1 MKCHQI
7 LTGAVNSGDNTYS
20 TGCIDGI
27 NFTVYCSGCNIVILS
42 GNFEPIQIIPGTLNG
57 NVQVNC
63 VDASND
69 VGKIAACYGGPI
81 RSNQLMP
88 AIVNH
93 SGITNRIAIFEPIPI
108 TDQISDHRLDYRWIK
123 TGEIEPNCSVSVLSW
138 NIEGTK
144 LLIGGV
150 QIQLW
155 HSSSLSIDGNTNTCE
170 SQQQQQQQKS
180 SNDEGIRMKPIKDTT
195 TISQKDGWNCIWS
208 CQTSTPICHLSFSP
222 DGTLFCSTGRSDRLV
237 KIWYETTTPN
247 YPSNLFDTQGST
259 DPLISSSSSSSFSTI
274 PNVGH
279 GKSYRSNLSYSFI
292 YIPHPRAVI
301 GISWRKVSKY
311 MPRGSVANMLVTSCR
326 DNICRLWVQTFL
338 PEDDLVNVSQ
348 LDNVSDIVTPR
359 AQTQRHRQKIL
370 HFFRHKKSV
379 FRHHHHHHHHNKSD
393 DHLVDHHGDSSSNL
407 QQQNGLNDST
417 PILNLPSTYSC
428 HDFHGY
434 GVHGTAITPGGVHFH
449 LTASINAES
458 DIPLVPSLTQHPSES
473 DIHSQSNLGPKVT
486 VSQNDGFDSPGGGGG
501 NISSS
506 SRHGHQQRL
515 HHHEESDKPLFV
527 VNWLNNKEMAF
538 TQSAERILH
547 EIVATIVDGEQQRK
561 QQQEQAE
568 QHQRD
573 QDEMSEASQAFSE
586 NTVESFATKRSIQS
600 HQPGS
605 AQPAIPSSSR
615 NSSSNVSIMTAVGP
629 DQSTTTVMLQD
640 RVSDQ
645 QNRRTVADYLD
656 RKLESLMR
664 EWNQSTDLLYSIHP
678 LDGSLLVW
686 LVEWLDEPCPS
697 VFRQPQ
703 ISFSSRIP
711 NSLPLGDASTMS
723 HNVSLYSPHCC
734 LDLKT
739 ILCTSSASI
748 INAALQSNIVQ
759 ATTTTN
765 TVANE
770 QHQSVNLAHKTHQ
783 QHNQQQPL
791 FGPTSYATPT
801 LCMITKHNNGSLN
814 LWKLSFSEKGH
825 FTQLLSI
832 GHSRR
837 VCGHRFRVNDI
848 SCHPVLPLLLT
859 TSHHNLPGTFRSR
872 AHSFSPFDHTPN
884 TPDSTAYLVSPST
897 PNHNNQIMVESR
909 TFPNTGFCSELIL
922 WKVEPVGPLMKF
934 GGVTELARINS
945 LEPTS
950 FANVAWIPT
959 LLPSTTLGPITNSP
973 SACFVASDG
982 RQLRIYQVVIDAR
995 SLLAEAQR
1003 YMFSAND
1010 SRRFYYDSS
1019 EEDEDD
1025 ETGTMTTKE
1034 RKNIDKVDHDA
1045 FRSLFKIV
1053 SLQSTARPGCVLEL
1067 SPIVDARHDWQN
1079 TQLLHLFQE
1088 QLIIGDRKIR
1098 INNNDEDLTTRR
1110 TAAAA
1115 SASIPPTSADSLNKT
1130 TDKLPFDFD
1139 IHDYI
1144 DSRSTNFEE
1153 VFYLVVIETT
1163 GVNSTLHMWQ
1173 ITISSGSSNNNR
1185 NNLSSTTVPF
1195 SSEQSNV
1202 FDEDSSRSVSPE
1214 NNGADHHY
1222 STTNQQ
1228 TTSPSRIKSKKVCT
1242 QRLTLPSNV
1251 EIIHATPSA
1260 GHLSSSNIYPACYA
1274 PFLIATACSDNR
1286 VRFWS
1291 CKVLTSDFGV
1301 NYNDPRF
1308 EWIEWEMA
1316 ITGNHQPSSFSK
1328 LTSIQESTTTTIT
1341 TTTTSSVIELPGSPL
1356 HISCAY
1362 SGRIACA
1369 FKYGHSYIDLSDE
1382 LTKEINNSSDEVKAN
1397 KKESRFI
1404 NVGISIYECQSS
1416 GGSEW
1421 VLEDTIRVDR
1431 IPLIGQS
1438 SAVEN
1443 LGPLV
1448 DFNLRN
1454 SLRNKFS
1461 PKISPNIQSTTNPFM
1476 TDIHLHSDP
1485 IAQLQSNIKKQ
1496 AIHPVPS
1503 CSTLHSLKQ
1512 TIAEQG
1518 NQFTF
1523 CQKSPIILDW
1533 VSTED
1538 GCHMLT
1544 CSVGH
1549 KLALFAPISHTTI
1562 PSNTGGQEKMISP
1575 SPSTLIPQQSNA
1587 AAVSP
1592 SSFRMNILDLSLSTI
1607 PVTRWM
1613 MLRIT
1618 ELNSIDG
1625 LPPLPMQLSWVRD
1638 GILVVGMDNEMLIF
1652 SQWKIRLPTS
1662 LPIVFEQNLNIRA
1675 SHRNS
1680 LAFYYPFN
1688 SVEFQSDRLFIG
1700 NKENKM
1706 DEQQQQQHEQ
1716 KPTTLTSSIMFASG
1730 GGGDKIISDEFE
1742 DLGAFESFHN
1752 SSPVIPQYHP
1762 KQLMELLAFGKIHR
1776 VRAILS
1782 HLVYSLC
1789 SINSVKEYL
1798 HHPANMQQQHSSFES
1813 SSDRSPRQWTRT
1825 RALSVAAQHSPRG
1838 DVYSGDSYGDANA
1851 APIVAE
1857 EIQLDYTEI
1866 ASIRPLPLYA
1876 LIQADEGVTKDNKT
1890 TTKDN
1895 DNKSTAKDSGLSWNL
1910 DSTETL
1916 DSDFLEYNYKTQ
1928 VEETLD
1934 EFLGN
1939 RTAFNFSNVATNKYL
1954 KSQQSQQQQ
1963 QQQDSDTELHISINF
1978 DQKQARLLTKLL
1990 THSHLP
1996 GLTSLDQMHLLA
2008 LADSLASF
2016 NEIDQNQAR
2025 STRDE
2030 SINFSNDSNAV
2041 IDEQQ
2046 LAITANSLDDCGLR
2060 YLLNMRQHVYLL
2072 KCLSLKQ
2079 RNTLQKNGLG
2089 THNIIWAFH
2098 SETQEELVQLIM
2110 ASSNK
2115 IGWQEL
2121 RELGVGFWIRNNSLL
2136 KKVIERLAKT
2146 AFKQKNDPLDASLYY
2161 LAMRKKNL
2169 VWGLYRS
2176 CHDKKMTD
2184 FFSHNFTE
2192 DKWRKA
2198 ALKNAYVLMGKQRFE
2213 HSVSFFLL
2221 AGSLWDAVEICLNK
2235 LNDLQL
2241 AMVIIRLYEGGDID
2255 AVPETLKRLLNEEIL
2270 GYQKNIQNMQY
2281 AHPDPFLRSMAYW
2294 MLGEYNLSLSTLL
2307 EMNVGNKHY
2316 QIMMSTTNSPHVQS
2330 PTTTTTTKESEL
2342 LNAGGDRFEGLHS
2355 NVFNFYLYLRTQ
2367 PLIVRRAQV
2376 ARQNI
2381 DTQDANMRSQ
2391 KKSHMFTRSSN
2402 KSKDAVAVTPFER
2415 RLFFLT
2421 AYRHLQAG
2429 CPSLALEVLSRLPTN
2444 IVSDSE
2450 KNEMEECSRRL
2461 SIPDAATAVGYIRET
2476 PETPQ
2481 AKQQPQAKAAD
2492 LFSSNNDVGG
2502 GFDWGTPS
2510 SNIFAPVATDEF
2522 KIDFGKDD
2530 DDDDDVELSD
2540 DERKNEK
2547 KVLIEDK
2554 NIDADDDIFNNHQNI
2569 KAEDQDSEES
2579 SNIDMMAQQFKFIS
2593 CLKIIMEELSTL
2605 ATGFEVDGGQL
2616 RYQLYIWLERS
2627 VEVLKEICKYHT
2639 FSMRSVSYRSSIDNT
2654 STNRHGHSLVPP
2666 PPQSAATNDSSS
2678 STSNNRQSGI
2688 LVKVVG
2694 GGNNNR
2700 KSSDNSTTSMTAA
2713 PSLHEIL
2720 LADKEDFQ
2728 SKLERCH
2735 RRKQWLSTNE
2745 ALLLNLLSYCSL
2757 HGGHGGGLASV
2768 RMELILLLQELRQD
2782 RSPQQQLL
2790 SPLPLPT
2797 TLPLLTA
2804 SVASQKTVV
2813 ADPIRHLQSM
2823 AHDILQTLTEIN
2835 TYVHIRNNT
2844 NHFSFPDFLALP
2856 PFMVSGT
2863 AATTLISMMKDS
2875 SSHTQQISQQQN
2887 YIGTLYTLIHILRDL
2902 GISLSSCIYQ
2912 SLCDCDSVTQGNKD
2926 LGTKID
2932 PSGTTTSSNSGGDGG
2947 AEDKS
2952 GPTTNPSKWPGVQAL
2967 QALIAREKD
2976 EDLPKL
2982 HTLLCEGFVAVYLS
2996 QLVYALTICDSSI
3009 LYRLIGLRFSEK
3021 SWGDLFGG
3029 GTKKLLYVSTSTVT
3043 LGQSPGTISPNETTG
3058 TLNGTTTNP
3067 ATNSPH
3073 YDLLNTLS
3081 KQRMKLHMKILEQL
3095 NQAAEVVGNVATSP
3109 SSTLQNIT
3117 NPFLAQQQQQQQ
3129 PGQSNSGLTAPT
3141 LEQRPTY
3148 REVFVPPNKS
3158 IINHLMVKPELPD
3171 DLIHLD
3177 YDSFGSE
3184 DEMDDEN
3191 DETSL
3196 LSNKFRTSD
3205 TITIDDDEYNEW
3217 ATGGNKSMKNK
3228 MDKSMER
3235 KKANLEYELYA
3246 WCIIR
3251 LAATKISYEQIN
3263 NFLQIAGIEKTEL
3276 PTISP
3281 FIHSTLR
3288 TIIRWQCSLQFYMN
3302 EFTNIPDHF
3311 LPNMFV
3317 DNSRSSG
3324 SIQRYKS
3331 LFENNNTPFRAGY
3344 TSIKSAKRL
3353 WNYLVRQP
3361 SVQDIFIRYIFGK
3374 DRSLKLAR
3382 DNGATSV
3389 CNANSGVVA
3398 INDQYDS
3405 NNDNTMKTTLAQS
3418 TNEDVEMLATN
3429 KTTESAVISST
3440 NAAARRIMEPMRIV
3454 HKDQDNISAF
3464 CMDRSNSGLIA
3475 LSTPKE
3481 IQELNIKSL
3490 LEVCVPWLEEDTEM
3504 DIYNLKQRSFQTS
3517 SYVDF
3522 LLVQHPADRLQTSP
3536 GGLAFQKQSSSAAT
3550 TGGVGGGSNQQQQTP
3565 TKQPILVKRHK
3576 TETVRRLASHPTLP
3590 LYLSGGQDGCVQL
3603 WEWTYQ
3609 QPISTPRPAGTYAKV
3624 THVGFSQPGSKF
3636 GVTDSDGT
3644 LSLWQT
3650 ANTSANPFWNF
3661 QCHNKTTSDFTFL
3674 SSSSLLMAAGHSTD
3688 HRNVVLVDTL
3698 VPRERSIVLAF
3709 ACHEHN
3715 GASSIIFAPLSQLII
3730 TGGKKG
3736 DIFIFDI
3743 RQRIQKDHFHAH
3755 DSAVK
3760 CIALEPNEEFFATGS
3775 ADGDIKVWSLYGSN
3789 RSLLHSFPGEHAR
3802 NTFFRNIGMGVSHL
3816 YIDTCGRLFSCG
3828 ADGSLKMRHLPTLEC
3843 QPTNFFMPHSQSSA
3857 SLIFGNSNNTV
3868 DNDHDQQQQQ
3878 QQQQQNRP
3886 SNSYESNNYING
3898 TTII

>member
-42 GNFEPIQIIPGTLNG
+42 GDFQPVQIIPGTLNG

-63 VDASND
+63 VNASTD

-81 RSNQLMP
+81 KSNQLVP
-88 AIVNH
+88 STNT
-93 SGITNRIAIFEPIPI
+93 GISNRIAIFEPIPI
-108 TDQISDHRLDYRWIK
+108 AEQISEHHLDYKWVKI
-123 TGEIEPNCSVSVLSW
+123 GEIEPNCSVSVLSW

-155 HSSSLSIDGNTNTCE
+155 QSSTSLNPTNSNDNSYE
-170 SQQQQQQQKS
+170 SQQKS
-180 SNDEGIRMKPIKDTT
+180 SCDEGIRMKPIKE
-195 TISQKDGWNCIWS
+195 TIKEKNSWNCVWS

-222 DGTLFCSTGRSDRLV
+222 DGTLFCSTGRADRLV

-247 YPSNLFDTQGST
+247 YPSNLFDSQGST
-259 DPLISSSSSSSFSTI
+259 DSLTSSMI
-274 PNVGH
+274 PHVGH
-279 GKSYRSNLSYSFI
+279 GKSYRSNLNYSFI

-311 MPRGSVANMLVTSCR
+311 MPKGSVANMLVTSCR

-348 LDNVSDIVTPR
+348 LDSVSDMVTPR
-359 AQTQRHRQKIL
+359 AQTQRHRQKIF
-370 HFFRHKKSV
+370 HFFRHKKST
-379 FRHHHHHHHHNKSD
+379 FRRHHHHHNKSD
-393 DHLVDHHGDSSSNL
+393 DHLDNHEDSSNNL
-407 QQQNGLNDST
+407 QQNGFNDT

-449 LTASINAES
+449 LTASINAEN
-458 DIPLVPSLTQHPSES
+458 DIPLVPSLTQHPSDS

-486 VSQNDGFDSPGGGGG
+486 VSQNDTVGLDSPGG
-501 NISSS
+501 NVSSAN
-506 SRHGHQQRL
+506 RHSHQQR

-527 VNWLNNKEMAF
+527 VNWLNNKEMTF

-547 EIVATIVDGEQQRK
+547 KIVASIVEGEQQRK
-561 QQQEQAE
+561 RQQEQAD
-568 QHQRD
+568 QQRD
-573 QDEMSEASQAFSE
+573 QDEMSEASQALSE
-586 NTVESFATKRSIQS
+586 NTVESFVTKRSLQS
-600 HQPGS
+600 HQQPGS

-615 NSSSNVSIMTAVGP
+615 NSSSNVSLMTAVGP
-629 DQSTTTVMLQD
+629 DQSAMLQD
-640 RVSDQ
+640 RGTDQ
-645 QNRRTVADYLD
+645 QNRRTVADFLD
-656 RKLESLMR
+656 RQIESLMR
-664 EWNQSTDLLYSIHP
+664 HWNQSSDLLYSIHP

-723 HNVSLYSPHCC
+723 HNVSLYSPYCC
-734 LDLKT
+734 LNLKT
-739 ILCTSSASI
+739 IFCTSASSMI
-748 INAALQSNIVQ
+748 DAALQSNFA
-759 ATTTTN
+759 ATATDQN
-765 TVANE
+765 RPI
-770 QHQSVNLAHKTHQ
+770 NLAHKTHQ
-783 QHNQQQPL
+783 EHNLQQPL
-791 FGPTSYATPT
+791 FGPTCYATPT
-801 LCMITKHNNGSLN
+801 LRMITKHNNGSLN

-832 GHSRR
+832 SHSLR

-872 AHSFSPFDHTPN
+872 AHSVSPFDHTPN

-897 PNHNNQIMVESR
+897 PNQQQIMVESR

-922 WKVEPVGPLMKF
+922 WKVEPVGPLMKS

-959 LLPSTTLGPITNSP
+959 LLPSSALGPITNSP

-1003 YMFSAND
+1003 YMFCAKD
-1010 SRRFYYDSS
+1010 QRRFYYDSS
-1019 EEDEDD
+1019 DDEDE
-1025 ETGTMTTKE
+1025 EMTTTRE
-1034 RKNIDKVDHDA
+1034 RKNTDKIDHDA

-1098 INNNDEDLTTRR
+1098 IDNS
-1110 TAAAA
+1110 TAV
-1115 SASIPPTSADSLNKT
+1115 SARETSSIPPRSVDSNK
-1130 TDKLPFDFD
+1130 TDKLPFNFNP
-1139 IHDYI
+1139 HDYV
-1144 DSRSTNFEE
+1144 DFGSTSFEE

-1163 GVNSTLHMWQ
+1163 GVISTLHMWQ
-1173 ITISSGSSNNNR
+1173 ITISSGSTNHND
-1185 NNLSSTTVPF
+1185 LSSTLPHF
-1195 SSEQSNV
+1195 SEQSNV
-1202 FDEDSSRSVSPE
+1202 FDEDSSQSVSPE
-1214 NNGADHHY
+1214 HNAGHY
-1222 STTNQQ
+1222 QANQ
-1228 TTSPSRIKSKKVCT
+1228 TTPSRIKTKKVCT
-1242 QRLTLPSNV
+1242 QRLSLPADV

-1274 PFLIATACSDNR
+1274 PYLITTACSDNR

-1291 CKVLTSDFGV
+1291 CKVSTSDYDV
-1301 NYNDPRF
+1301 NYNDPKF

-1316 ITGNHQPSSFSK
+1316 ITGNQSLSK
-1328 LTSIQESTTTTIT
+1328 CDSINKS
-1341 TTTTSSVIELPGSPL
+1341 TSSIIELPGSPL
-1356 HISCAY
+1356 QISCAY
-1362 SGRIACA
+1362 SARIACA

-1382 LTKEINNSSDEVKAN
+1382 QEEIKLSDEIKA
-1397 KKESRFI
+1397 KKECRFI

-1431 IPLIGQS
+1431 IPLIGKS
-1438 SAVEN
+1438 SVEN
-1443 LGPLV
+1443 LGSLM
-1448 DFNLRN
+1448 DFTLRN
-1454 SLRNKFS
+1454 RKS
-1461 PKISPNIQSTTNPFM
+1461 PQKISPNIQTSNPFM
-1476 TDIHLHSDP
+1476 TDLHPDP
-1485 IAQLQSNIKKQ
+1485 NAQLQNNKQ
-1496 AIHPVPS
+1496 QKIHPVPS
-1503 CSTLHSLKQ
+1503 CSTLQSLKQ

-1549 KLALFAPISHTTI
+1549 KLILFAPISHTI
-1562 PSNTGGQEKMISP
+1562 VPANVDAGIEKIISP
-1575 SPSTLIPQQSNA
+1575 SPSALVPQQSTA
-1587 AAVSP
+1587 AAASP
-1592 SSFRMNILDLSLSTI
+1592 NSFRTNILDLSLSTV

-1613 MLRIT
+1613 MLRVA

-1662 LPIVFEQNLNIRA
+1662 LPIIFEQNLTSRV
-1675 SHRNS
+1675 HRNS
-1680 LAFYYPFN
+1680 LAFYYPFD
-1688 SVEFQSDRLFIG
+1688 SVDIQSDRMFTG
-1700 NKENKM
+1700 KENKIN
-1706 DEQQQQQHEQ
+1706 EQQQEQ
-1716 KPTTLTSSIMFASG
+1716 PISETSFALVKS
-1730 GGGDKIISDEFE
+1730 GDKIISDEFE
-1742 DLGAFESFHN
+1742 DFGVFESFHN
-1752 SSPVIPQYHP
+1752 SSLVIPQYHP

-1798 HHPANMQQQHSSFES
+1798 HHPANMQQQHASFDL
-1813 SSDRSPRQWTRT
+1813 SDRSPRQWTRT
-1825 RALSVAAQHSPRG
+1825 RALSVAAQHSPR
-1838 DVYSGDSYGDANA
+1838 DAHSNDSSYADN

-1876 LIQADEGVTKDNKT
+1876 LIQADEGVTKDKIATN
-1890 TTKDN
+1890 DN
-1895 DNKSTAKDSGLSWNL
+1895 DKSAVRDSGLSWNL
-1910 DSTETL
+1910 DSNEVL

-1954 KSQQSQQQQ
+1954 KSQQSQQQ
-1963 QQQDSDTELHISINF
+1963 DSDTELHISIHF

-2025 STRDE
+2025 STQDE
-2030 SINFSNDSNAV
+2030 SKNLTDDSGV
-2041 IDEQQ
+2041 MDEQQ
-2046 LAITANSLDDCGLR
+2046 LTITANSLDDCGLR

-2079 RNTLQKNGLG
+2079 RSTLQRNGLG

-2098 SETQEELVQLIM
+2098 SETQEELVQLIL

-2146 AFKQKNDPLDASLYY
+2146 AFKAKNDPLDASLYY
-2161 LAMRKKNL
+2161 LAMKKKNL

-2176 CHDKKMTD
+2176 CQDKKMTD
-2184 FFSHNFTE
+2184 FFSHNFAE

-2241 AMVIIRLYEGGDID
+2241 AMIIIRLYEGSDID
-2255 AVPETLKRLLNEEIL
+2255 AVPETMKRLLNEEIL
-2270 GYQKNIQNMQY
+2270 GYQKNVHNMQY

-2294 MLGEYNLSLSTLL
+2294 MLGEYNSSLSTLL
-2307 EMNVGNKHY
+2307 EINVGTKHY
-2316 QIMMSTTNSPHVQS
+2316 TTNSPDVQS
-2330 PTTTTTTKESEL
+2330 PTTPNESEL
-2342 LNAGGDRFEGLHS
+2342 VNLRRDRFEGLNS

-2381 DTQDANMRSQ
+2381 DIQDATLRS

-2429 CPSLALEVLSRLPTN
+2429 CPSLALEVLSRLPTS

-2450 KNEMEECSRRL
+2450 KNEIDECSRRL
-2461 SIPDAATAVGYIRET
+2461 SIPDAVTAVGHMAEPKT
-2476 PETPQ
+2476 T
-2481 AKQQPQAKAAD
+2481 AKPPAKAED
-2492 LFSSNNDVGG
+2492 LFSSNSGG
-2502 GFDWGTPS
+2502 GFDWGAPA
-2510 SNIFAPVATDEF
+2510 SNLFAPVETGDFEL
-2522 KIDFGKDD
+2522 KIDLGKD
-2530 DDDDDVELSD
+2530 ED
-2540 DERKNEK
+2540 DEISDEEIKEK
-2547 KVLIEDK
+2547 KVLLENEK
-2554 NIDADDDIFNNHQNI
+2554 LSESDDNLFNDRNQE
-2569 KAEDQDSEES
+2569 EDQDSDSTE
-2579 SNIDMMAQQFKFIS
+2579 IDVMAQQFKFIS

-2627 VEVLKEICKYHT
+2627 VQVLKDICKYHT
-2639 FSMRSVSYRSSIDNT
+2639 FSMRSVSYRSSIDN
-2654 STNRHGHSLVPP
+2654 SQHGHSLVP
-2666 PPQSAATNDSSS
+2666 TTGS
-2678 STSNNRQSGI
+2678 STLSNKQSGI

-2694 GGNNNR
+2694 NR
-2700 KSSDNSTTSMTAA
+2700 KSSDNSTTSVA

-2728 SKLERCH
+2728 SKLERCN
-2735 RRKQWLSTNE
+2735 RRKSWLLANE

-2768 RMELILLLQELRQD
+2768 RMELILLLQELQQD

-2835 TYVHIRNNT
+2835 TIVHIRNNT
-2844 NHFSFPDFLALP
+2844 NHFSFPDFLSLP

-2863 AATTLISMMKDS
+2863 AASLLSTQDS
-2875 SSHTQQISQQQN
+2875 QISQQN
-2887 YIGTLYTLIHILRDL
+2887 FIGTLYTLIHILRDL
-2902 GISLSSCIYQ
+2902 GISLSSCVYQ
-2912 SLCDCDSVTQGNKD
+2912 SLCDCDSVSQGSPINAPASSVNKKSFLSRYKDKD
-2926 LGTKID
+2926 LAAKDSTGNT
-2932 PSGTTTSSNSGGDGG
+2932 NS
-2947 AEDKS
+2947 EDKS
-2952 GPTTNPSKWPGVQAL
+2952 GPTTSPAKWPGVQAL
-2967 QALIAREKD
+2967 QALIVREKD

-2996 QLVYALTICDSSI
+2996 QLIYALTICDSNI
-3009 LYRLIGLRFSEK
+3009 LYRLLGVKFSEK

-3029 GTKKLLYVSTSTVT
+3029 GAKKLLYVSTSTVT
-3043 LGQSPGTISPNETTG
+3043 LGQSPGSISPNETA
-3058 TLNGTTTNP
+3058 LNEANSTS
-3067 ATNSPH
+3067 SPH

-3109 SSTLQNIT
+3109 SSTLQSIT
-3117 NPFLAQQQQQQQ
+3117 NPFMAQQ
-3129 PGQSNSGLTAPT
+3129 PGQANSAGGLAPV
-3141 LEQRPTY
+3141 EQRPTY

-3158 IINHLMVKPELPD
+3158 IINHLMIKPELPD

-3184 DEMDDEN
+3184 DDLDDEN
-3191 DETSL
+3191 DEIS
-3196 LSNKFRTSD
+3196 LSNKFKTSD
-3205 TITIDDDEYNEW
+3205 IIDDDEYNEW
-3217 ATGGNKSMKNK
+3217 ASGSKSTKSNL
-3228 MDKSMER
+3228 DKLAER
-3235 KKANLEYELYA
+3235 KKANLECELYA

-3251 LAATKISYEQIN
+3251 LASTKIAYEQIV
-3263 NFLQIAGIEKTEL
+3263 NFLQVAGLEKADL
-3276 PTISP
+3276 PTTSP
-3281 FIHSTLR
+3281 LIHSTLR
-3288 TIIRWQCSLQFYMN
+3288 TIFRWQCSLQFYMN
-3302 EFTNIPDHF
+3302 EFTNLPDHF

-3317 DNSRSSG
+3317 DSSRSSG

-3331 LFENNNTPFRAGY
+3331 LFETNNTPFCAGY
-3344 TSIKSAKRL
+3344 TSIKSSKRL
-3353 WNYLVRQP
+3353 WNYLIRQP

-3374 DRSLKLAR
+3374 YRSMKLAQE
-3382 DNGATSV
+3382 NGATSV
-3389 CNANSGVVA
+3389 CIANSGVAV
-3398 INDQYDS
+3398 NDQYDT
-3405 NNDNTMKTTLAQS
+3405 NDNVKTGTQP
-3418 TNEDVEMLATN
+3418 TNDDVEAA
-3429 KTTESAVISST
+3429 KAESVASFGS
-3440 NAAARRIMEPMRIV
+3440 ASRRILEPMRIV

-3464 CMDRSNSGLIA
+3464 CVNRSNTGLIA

-3481 IQELNIKSL
+3481 IQELNIKPL

-3504 DIYNLKQRSFQTS
+3504 DIFNLKQRSFETS
-3517 SYVDF
+3517 LASSHVDF

-3536 GGLAFQKQSSSAAT
+3536 GGLAFQKQSSTVNT
-3550 TGGVGGGSNQQQQTP
+3550 TGSGSQQQQTP
-3565 TKQPILVKRHK
+3565 TKQAILMKRHK
-3576 TETVRRLASHPTLP
+3576 TETVRRLASHPTFP

-3603 WEWTYQ
+3603 WEWTHQ

-3650 ANTSANPFWNF
+3650 TNTSANPFWSF

-3688 HRNVVLVDTL
+3688 HRNVVLIDTL
-3698 VPRERSIVLAF
+3698 VPRERSIVLTF

-3715 GASSIIFAPLSQLII
+3715 GASSIVFAPLSQSII

-3775 ADGDIKVWSLYGSN
+3775 ADGDIKVWSFYGST

-3843 QPTNFFMPHSQSSA
+3843 QPSSFFMPNSQSSA
-3857 SLIFGNSNNTV
+3857 SLVFGSSNIIDNYDNS
-3868 DNDHDQQQQQ
+3868 HDQQQQH
-3878 QQQQQNRP
+3878 QQNGLANA
-3886 SNSYESNNYING
+3886 SESNNYING